1 MLFRSKPDT
10 LEGLQPLYQAVAH
23 GCLAELLEEACNEV
37 YIGRILRGEEFY
49 SMNKLG
55 ALGADLGAVT
65 CFFDSPWHRVSP
77 ALAEATQAWLL
88 NEAAIRQT
96 SLGRLN
102 DALEPMRVGLA
113 MRIKQGNWSQAA
125 ISAYNLSELEL
136 TLGEVAAAVMGTKQ
150 SVSYAERCG
159 EWERRMVACTAQI
172 GRAHV

>member
-1 MLFRSKPDT
+1 MCS
-10 LEGLQPLYQAVAH
+10 
-23 GCLAELLEEACNEV
+23 
-37 YIGRILRGEEFY
+37 
-49 SMNKLG
+49 S
-55 ALGADLGAVT
+55 DL
-65 CFFDSPWHRVSP
+65 
-77 ALAEATQAWLL
+77 EATQAWLL

-159 EWERRMVACTAQI
+159 EWERRMVACTAHADALHHA
-172 GRAHV
+172 GYRAEAEARFHEAETMQAEVQPGYPLLYSLQGSQYCDLLLAAAERDAWL